1 MRGRNLHFFP
11 EEITLN
17 VSAATRVYKSVKRN
31 LRHVGSA
38 ELEEWTLTI
47 IRTERD
53 PDPQPEAAGEVPLL
67 SLAKSGDIGAFRQI
81 VLLHQ
86 RQVLGTALRMLGR
99 LDLAEDAAQET
110 FLRVFKHL
118 QRFDERHEFSPWLY
132 QIVINVCRDM
142 NRKSRK
148 EPVLSLEDLQTKG
161 GSLLVID
168 RSDLEAN
175 LDVARQRGLVRES
188 LKILSER
195 EREALVLRDLEG
207 LSTQEV
213 ATILGSSEGT
223 VRSQISSARVK
234 IKRFVE
240 KRMRKQT

>member
-1 MRGRNLHFFP
+1 
-11 EEITLN
+11 
-17 VSAATRVYKSVKRN
+17 
-31 LRHVGSA
+31 
-38 ELEEWTLTI
+38 
-47 IRTERD
+47 
-53 PDPQPEAAGEVPLL
+53 
-67 SLAKSGDIGAFRQI
+67 
-81 VLLHQ
+81 
-86 RQVLGTALRMLGR
+86 MLGR
-99 LDLAEDAAQET
+99 LELAEDAAQET

-118 QRFDERHEFSPWLY
+118 QRFDERREFSPWLY

-142 NRKSRK
+142 NRRSRK

-161 GSLLVID
+161 DSPLVIE

-175 LDVARQRGLVRES
+175 LEVARQRGLVKEA
-188 LKILSER
+188 LKILSEK
-195 EREALVLRDLEG
+195 ERGALVLRDLEG

-240 KRMRKQT
+240 KRMRKLT